1 MEWNAIP
8 KTAAEVYPISFT
20 VRLIRKGIS
29 MEQEENKNQIQV
41 IRVTEEWQRA
51 GVHYVRVEGMLKE
64 FPDITLAMEFD
75 TDTPDTRYTL
85 VLEGNMP
92 VATVRLHVLD
102 EHTGKI
108 ERVVTVGSA
117 RKKGYGALAMKEAE
131 AWLKDLGIS
140 HIVVTSR
147 TVAVGFYEKLGYT
160 PDWTKTRGEGDFRLV
175 LVEKEI

>member
-117 RKKGYGALAMKEAE
+117 RKKRIWRPCNERSRSLAEGS
-131 AWLKDLGIS
+131 WNL
-140 HIVVTSR
+140 T
-147 TVAVGFYEKLGYT
+147 Y
-160 PDWTKTRGEGDFRLV
+160 RGDIKNSGRRV
-175 LVEKEI
+175 L